1 MFAHN
6 ICKKIFYLISIIIDI
21 INNLYKNSL
30 FNNYLIIISLF
41 KFYLLKFLLF
51 Q

>member
-1 MFAHN
+1 MLEL
-6 ICKKIFYLISIIIDI
+6 KRRISKIIIDI